1 MSDIRK
7 LINMINETTVAGAV
21 GGGPAVPLGA
31 THKRMEEEVEESHA
45 PEVIEYGNWEN
56 SALVTGEKTKSSRP
70 RSAKVVKSVYGEAE
84 AKPEAED
91 SKEKT
96 EAKPRKGIRE
106 SLEDVEESGLQAYL
120 GNKKYGKAGMDALR
134 KAGREGASKEK
145 MAKIRAKYDKLDEEG
160 VGEAGFPGAP
170 DVEMP
175 PMEPS
180 GDPNRDKLKQEY
192 VNIHR
197 EIKSLVDVAYAGDQR
212 AKARIKQLNARADQI
227 KSILYPRQ
235 PPNQWQKDTYG
246 YDDNWNIV
254 KKGVAEGSLANI
266 KMPDELFSSLK
277 AFRKTKEGQPTQF
290 QPSWF
295 TETPT
300 HYYVVLPVKS
310 PGAYPDGK
318 RYVVYSKGKEKKVQ
332 NYGMVYP
339 GSDVPTEQSWKRL
352 SWRSDTMTQSSGFW
366 HSSEEAVKHIKNIAG
381 GQGVTEG
388 QWPESPWATNEK
400 MLAAL
405 KSIPAPSMDD
415 FVNKNKPVLDK
426 FVKDM
431 MGFYDKYSSNHA
443 LQKALDDIRNKMSTP
458 GYDANSDD
466 EYYYGLRYHLLG
478 LPYEQYQS
486 PRKARWNATIAKRQD
501 TQGMAETSSVTDY
514 NPKSQGGT
522 RKELLAKYHKTKSP
536 KDAEAARKA
545 GATQRELK
553 GVSEAKLDEEDLIVN
568 PAAIKKLN
576 GLISKAADRTDHEVQ
591 MARSDLIQ
599 AAKNAKMVYEL
610 VKNIPEEQGIEGWVQ
625 EKIIKA
631 ADYLNTVREYLESQ
645 HIENHGETQEQMACP
660 KCGGPAFSEESI
672 AEAKDACYHKVKSR
686 YKVWPSAY
694 ASGALV
700 KCRKVGAKNWGS
712 KS

>member
-120 GNKKYGKAGMDALR
+120 GNKKYGKEGMDALR
-134 KAGREGASKEK
+134 KAGRAGASKEK
-145 MAKIRAKYDKLDEEG
+145 MAKIRAKYDKLDEE
-160 VGEAGFPGAP
+160 
-170 DVEMP
+170 
-175 PMEPS
+175 
-180 GDPNRDKLKQEY
+180 
-192 VNIHR
+192 
-197 EIKSLVDVAYAGDQR
+197 
-212 AKARIKQLNARADQI
+212 
-227 KSILYPRQ
+227 SI
-235 PPNQWQKDTYG
+235 
-246 YDDNWNIV
+246 
-254 KKGVAEGSLANI
+254 
-266 KMPDELFSSLK
+266 
-277 AFRKTKEGQPTQF
+277 
-290 QPSWF
+290 
-295 TETPT
+295 
-300 HYYVVLPVKS
+300 
-310 PGAYPDGK
+310 
-318 RYVVYSKGKEKKVQ
+318 
-332 NYGMVYP
+332 
-339 GSDVPTEQSWKRL
+339 
-352 SWRSDTMTQSSGFW
+352 
-366 HSSEEAVKHIKNIAG
+366 EE
-381 GQGVTEG
+381 
-388 QWPESPWATNEK
+388 
-400 MLAAL
+400 
-405 KSIPAPSMDD
+405 
-415 FVNKNKPVLDK
+415 
-426 FVKDM
+426 
-431 MGFYDKYSSNHA
+431 
-443 LQKALDDIRNKMSTP
+443 ST
-458 GYDANSDD
+458 G
-466 EYYYGLRYHLLG
+466 
-478 LPYEQYQS
+478 
-486 PRKARWNATIAKRQD
+486 
-501 TQGMAETSSVTDY
+501 VTDY
-514 NPKSQGGT
+514 APKSQGGT

-545 GATQRELK
+545 GATQKELK
-553 GVSEAKLDEEDLIVN
+553 GVAEAKLDEEDLIVN

-599 AAKNAKMVYEL
+599 AAKNAQMVYEL

-660 KCGGPAFSEESI
+660 KCGGPASSEESI

>member
-160 VGEAGFPGAP
+160 MTEGSYDLHIPGSDKMSDEQRHKAILAKHPEATRVGKTPGQYRTKDGNLISNIKGVRKLANKEQGVGEAGFPGAP

-192 VNIHR
+192 VDIHR

-254 KKGVAEGSLANI
+254 KKGVEEG
-266 KMPDELFSSLK
+266 
-277 AFRKTKEGQPTQF
+277 TG
-290 QPSWF
+290 
-295 TETPT
+295 
-300 HYYVVLPVKS
+300 
-310 PGAYPDGK
+310 
-318 RYVVYSKGKEKKVQ
+318 
-332 NYGMVYP
+332 
-339 GSDVPTEQSWKRL
+339 
-352 SWRSDTMTQSSGFW
+352 
-366 HSSEEAVKHIKNIAG
+366 
-381 GQGVTEG
+381 
-388 QWPESPWATNEK
+388 
-400 MLAAL
+400 
-405 KSIPAPSMDD
+405 
-415 FVNKNKPVLDK
+415 
-426 FVKDM
+426 
-431 MGFYDKYSSNHA
+431 
-443 LQKALDDIRNKMSTP
+443 
-458 GYDANSDD
+458 
-466 EYYYGLRYHLLG
+466 
-478 LPYEQYQS
+478 
-486 PRKARWNATIAKRQD
+486 
-501 TQGMAETSSVTDY
+501 VTDY
-514 NPKSQGGT
+514 TPKSQGGT

-545 GATQRELK
+545 GATQQELK

-568 PAAIKKLN
+568 PAAIKKLS
-576 GLISKAADRTDHEVQ
+576 GLIAKAADRTDHEVQ

-660 KCGGPAFSEESI
+660 KCGGPAFSDRSI
-672 AEAKDACYHKVKSR
+672 AEAQDACYHKVKSR